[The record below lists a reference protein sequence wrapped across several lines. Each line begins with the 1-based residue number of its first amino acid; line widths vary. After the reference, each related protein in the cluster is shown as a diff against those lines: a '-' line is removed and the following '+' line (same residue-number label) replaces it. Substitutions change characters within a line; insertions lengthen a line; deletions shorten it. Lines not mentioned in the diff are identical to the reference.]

1 MILITGSSGY
11 IGSEIANYF
20 EQKNI
25 KYIGIDSHI
34 YSSPKNII
42 NKKRHVKIDISNNK
56 IKDLIKK
63 YNIITIIHCAALSY
77 VLDAEKNKKKYIQ
90 NNVKK
95 TKKFINIC
103 KDLNVKN
110 FIFLSTSNVYSESLK
125 TFSEKNL
132 TNPINLYGKT
142 KTIIEK
148 YLYTLNFKNLII
160 LRLFNVVGMTKKFHV
175 FKFKKAN
182 YQRLFFKLAVQQPD
196 FQINYQIK
204 KNKKVFPK
212 RDFIDIKDVSYVIFK
227 FLNKIK
233 SKNIAKTFNLG
244 SGEATSIIDVC
255 KKFNIKDNIKLK
267 KISKKELSITKANI
281 NKIKKFLSWQ
291 PKIKIK
297 DSIKSTQKFIQFN

>member
-63 YNIITIIHCAALSY
+63 YKIITIIHCAALSY

-182 YQRLFFKLAVQQPD
+182 YQRLFFKLASQQSN
-196 FQINYQIK
+196 FHINYKII
-204 KNKKVFPK
+204 KNKKNFPK

>member
-1 MILITGSSGY
+1 M
-11 IGSEIANYF
+11 
-20 EQKNI
+20 
-25 KYIGIDSHI
+25 
-34 YSSPKNII
+34 
-42 NKKRHVKIDISNNK
+42 
-56 IKDLIKK
+56 
-63 YNIITIIHCAALSY
+63 
-77 VLDAEKNKKKYIQ
+77 
-90 NNVKK
+90 
-95 TKKFINIC
+95 
-103 KDLNVKN
+103 
-110 FIFLSTSNVYSESLK
+110 YSESLK

-182 YQRLFFKLAVQQPD
+182 YQRLFFKLAVRQPD

>member
-63 YNIITIIHCAALSY
+63 YKIITIIHCAALSY

-182 YQRLFFKLAVQQPD
+182 YQRLFFKLAVRQPD

>member
-63 YNIITIIHCAALSY
+63 YKLITIIHCAALSY